1 MPGVDRTLNRM
12 HGIDLPQGY
21 TARPTT
27 RDDLEATFRLVAD
40 CERHDSGS
48 VDVAMSDI
56 AADWDR
62 PDFDLAAMSL
72 SVWQGDELAATG
84 DVFMG
89 RAEVDVAPA
98 HRGRGIG
105 SAMLPWT
112 WAVARADGRATVGQT
127 VSDRRTDAAELFRAH
142 GYEVGHTA
150 WALRIDLGEEPPP
163 TPSLPEGLAFRD
175 LRPLHDDREV
185 FEVIDVAFAEWPD
198 RESHG
203 FENWVA
209 SSLHREEVVPEL
221 VPLVVEGDRIVGVAL
236 NYRYDGDEEGW
247 TQQLA
252 VDKRYRGRGLGR
264 ALLQESFRRFH
275 GVGFRHCGLS
285 TDSRT
290 GALGLYEHVGMY
302 VRESFTRY
310 RKRLDDA

>member
-1 MPGVDRTLNRM
+1 M
-12 HGIDLPQGY
+12 HEIDLPDGY
-21 TARPTT
+21 TARPTA

-40 CERHDSGS
+40 CELHDSGS

-62 PDFDLAAMSL
+62 PDFDLATMSA
-72 SVWQGDELAATG
+72 SVWRGDELAATG

-112 WAVARADGRATVGQT
+112 WAVARADARDTVGQT

-163 TPSLPEGLAFRD
+163 APSVPEGLAFRD
-175 LRPLHDDREV
+175 FRPVHDDREL
-185 FEVIDVAFAEWPD
+185 FEVIDVAFSEWPD

-203 FENWVA
+203 FENWAA
-209 SSLHREEVVPEL
+209 SLLHRDEVVPEL

-252 VDKRYRGRGLGR
+252 VDRRYRGRGLGR

-275 GVGFRHCGLS
+275 AVGFRHCGLS

-290 GALGLYEHVGMY
+290 GALGLYEHVGMH